1 VAYLPAVRPFPATAK
16 GRETR
21 QRIVDAAAD
30 LIYERGVASVSLDDV
45 GDATGTSK
53 SQLYHYFADKDD
65 LVHAVI
71 DRQEERVLA
80 FHRPQ
85 LSSLSSW
92 DDIERWRDAVVE
104 AQAGRGCRSGCPLG
118 SLANE
123 LAELDAGARE
133 QLSHAFATW
142 EQLLADGLAGM
153 ARAGALRADADP
165 ASLALSTMASLQGGL
180 LLAEVKRNARPLE
193 VALDAAIAH
202 IRSFAPGSA
211 STDRG
216 AGALYVA
223 GREK

>member
-1 VAYLPAVRPFPATAK
+1 MADVPVGRPFPATAK
-16 GRETR
+16 GRQTR

-30 LIYERGVASVSLDDV
+30 LIYERGVAGVSLDDV

-65 LVHAVI
+65 PVHAVI
-71 DRQEERVLA
+71 DRQQERVLA

-92 DDIERWRDAVVE
+92 EDIWRWRDAVVD

-133 QLSHAFATW
+133 QLSLAFATW
-142 EQLLADGLAGM
+142 EQLLADGLAVM

-165 ASLALSTMASLQGGL
+165 ASLAVSTIASLQGGL
-180 LLAEVKRNARPLE
+180 LLAEVERDTRPLE
-193 VALDAAIAH
+193 VALDAAIAYM
-202 IRSFAPGSA
+202 RSFAPGPPS
-211 STDRG
+211 SDR
-216 AGALYVA
+216 
-223 GREK
+223 